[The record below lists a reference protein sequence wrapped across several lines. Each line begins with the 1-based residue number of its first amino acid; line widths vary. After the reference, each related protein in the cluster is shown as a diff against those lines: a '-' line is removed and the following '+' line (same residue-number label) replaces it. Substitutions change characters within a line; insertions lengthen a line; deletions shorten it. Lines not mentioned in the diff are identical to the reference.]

1 MKSILFL
8 LSILLIPFLGY
19 STTWEDPYFE
29 DATQEADLICIGVV
43 ETSSLEKT
51 TIRITKIFKGEI
63 KPEESVT
70 ILRSAIVGHGH
81 EEDKLTE
88 GEKFFFMVKKQKNNY
103 VAFTDTYW
111 NFSVNDSLISIPI
124 RDPLAYIS
132 VNREHFETFLS
143 LLIEDGATEKIQSF
157 VDRQLKE
164 LTSLDP
170 LTKTLREVE
179 IQMFTLEVLYYFG
192 NAKYSSQIVRF
203 LNSPYYHVRWS
214 CVRALSTCG
223 GTEGV
228 NAILSHLENEENAQ
242 VQSVLGKAVFNLNI
256 EEAKSVL
263 LKQIPKV
270 SSEEVHL
277 ASDIMNP
284 VFNTLP
290 APRYSYG
297 AALMKLNGIKGNYD
311 DLLSKSKEY
320 IVNNP
325 NIVLDILENKKTY
338 YSIESAMK
346 SPDSVFILV
355 LGREELTEL
364 PIEIKE
370 FKNLKS
376 LSIYRNKVKQL
387 PDFITE
393 LGLIELDLS
402 NNELTTIPDA
412 VYKCSTLKRI
422 NLQSNEIKEIDPRL
436 FNMTEL
442 EEINLGSNS
451 IAYIPNEIGKL
462 VNLKKLNLRMN
473 DLDSLPEGIEDLKE
487 LEEIELYGNDFHKFP
502 EILIKCHS
510 IKTVQIGSNSIKRLP
525 ENVKEMKSV
534 KYIDLS
540 YNPLSS
546 KERENISKLPA
557 RIIVNTET
565 YQDRFYSIYE
575 AVENNDISAI
585 IHDSHNDYSDFQ
597 LDLSVLKTTTSLVFT
612 YNHLTT
618 FPPGMT
624 KLNTLKTLVLHH
636 NSLTEIPEDI
646 NKMTSLNRLDLS
658 YNKLTRLPSA
668 INELPLKYL
677 NLKGNNI
684 SDSEK
689 ELIKSWFNEDC
700 KIIW

>member
-1 MKSILFL
+1 MKKLGIV
-8 LSILLIPFLGY
+8 LSILLIPFLGN

-29 DATQEADLICIGVV
+29 EAVKEAGLICIGVV
-43 ETSSLEKT
+43 ETSSSAKT
-51 TIRITKIFKGEI
+51 TIRTTKIFKGAH
-63 KPEESVT
+63 KAGDNVT
-70 ILRSAIVGHGH
+70 IFRPAIVGHGH
-81 EEDKLTE
+81 EDDQLTK
-88 GEKFFFMVKKQKNNY
+88 GEQFFFIVKKHKKDY
-103 VAFTDTYW
+103 IAFTDTYW
-111 NFSVNDSLISIPI
+111 SFPLNDSLISIPI
-124 RDPLAYIS
+124 RDPLAHIS

-143 LLIEDGATEKIQSF
+143 LLIENSASEKIQSY
-157 VDRQLKE
+157 VDWQLNK
-164 LTSLDP
+164 LTSLNP

-179 IQMFTLEVLYYFG
+179 MQMFTLEVLYYFG

-223 GTEGV
+223 GEESIY
-228 NAILSHLENEENAQ
+228 AILSHLENEENAQ
-242 VQSVLGKAVFNLNI
+242 VQSVLGKAVFHLNI
-256 EEAKSVL
+256 KEAKSL
-263 LKQIPKV
+263 LLRQIPKV

-277 ASDIMNP
+277 ARDIMNP
-284 VFNTLP
+284 VFNKLP

-297 AALMKLNGIKGNYD
+297 AALMKINGINGNYD

-320 IVNNP
+320 IANNP
-325 NIVLDILENKKTY
+325 NIELDILENKKTY

-376 LSIYRNKVKQL
+376 LSIYRNKIKQL

-402 NNELTTIPDA
+402 NNELTVIPDA

-422 NLQSNEIKEIDPRL
+422 NLQSNEIKEIDLRL
-436 FNMTEL
+436 FNLTEL

-451 IAYIPNEIGKL
+451 ISDIPNEIGKL
-462 VNLKKLNLRMN
+462 VNLRKLNLRMN
-473 DLDSLPEGIEDLKE
+473 DLDSLPKGMVDLKK
-487 LEEIELYGNDFHKFP
+487 LEKIELYGNDFYKFP

-510 IKTVQIGSNSIKRLP
+510 IKTVQIGSNSIKHLP
-525 ENVKEMKSV
+525 ENVNEMENV

-540 YNPLSS
+540 YNPLSL

-575 AVENNDISAI
+575 AVENKDISAVI
-585 IHDSHNDYSDFQ
+585 YDSHNDYSDFQ
-597 LDLSVLKTTTSLVFT
+597 LDLSVLKTATSLVFT
-612 YNHLTT
+612 HNLLTT
-618 FPPGMT
+618 FPPGLT
-624 KLNTLKTLVLHH
+624 KLYTLKTLVLHS
-636 NSLTEIPEDI
+636 NKLTEIPDDI

-658 YNKLTRLPSA
+658 YNNLTRLPST
-668 INELPLKYL
+668 IGELPLKYL
-677 NLKGNNI
+677 NLKGNNF